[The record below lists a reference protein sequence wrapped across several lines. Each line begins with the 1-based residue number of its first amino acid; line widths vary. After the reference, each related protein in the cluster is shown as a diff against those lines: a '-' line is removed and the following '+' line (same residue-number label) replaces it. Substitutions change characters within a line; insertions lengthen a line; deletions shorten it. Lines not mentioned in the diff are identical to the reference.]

1 MKHAKLLFLLITALA
16 FVSCSSSNDERRR
29 RYNLSLSHFQEL
41 HILMCLF
48 SVSMSI
54 SATCLTETSTFSDG
68 TIP

>member
-48 SVSMSI
+48 SVSTTI
-54 SATCLTETSTFSDG
+54 SATWLTGTSTFPDG
-68 TIP
+68 AIP

>member
-48 SVSMSI
+48 FCIYYNI
-54 SATCLTETSTFSDG
+54 SDLAYWNIYIFG
-68 TIP
+68 